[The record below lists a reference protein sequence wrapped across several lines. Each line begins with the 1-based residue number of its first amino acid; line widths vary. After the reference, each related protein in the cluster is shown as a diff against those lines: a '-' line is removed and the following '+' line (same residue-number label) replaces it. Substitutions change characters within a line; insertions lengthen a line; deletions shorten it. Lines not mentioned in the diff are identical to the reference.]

1 MTETERLKKIGAVL
15 ATALTNTVEAESFLE
30 EAAMLAEPTPERAEE
45 IWKLKAELD
54 QLGRRILEVS
64 KS

>member
-1 MTETERLKKIGAVL
+1 MTETERLKGIKAAL
-15 ATALTNTVEAESFLE
+15 AAALTQTVEGESWLE
-30 EAAMLAEPTPERAEE
+30 EAAMLAEPTPEKAEE

-54 QLGRRILEVS
+54 RLGLRILEVS